1 MLYYALSKR
10 KREKRLSSLSFST
23 TSTFPLSSRKKRKTF
38 SLSQQPSQTQAGTPH
53 DPSRGGTIY
62 LASTGPCTQNEPNV
76 NMVAAWA
83 MTNTSSLGSPG
94 FGVVRKIGDSP
105 AAPSSSWTIP
115 SISKAA
121 LVEVPAYRDPGAFVS
136 GRGRVSF
143 RERGKGRKRE
153 RERVRESFF
162 FSISNKLSHPPS
174 SASTRNN
181 KT

>member
-1 MLYYALSKR
+1 
-10 KREKRLSSLSFST
+10 
-23 TSTFPLSSRKKRKTF
+23 
-38 SLSQQPSQTQAGTPH
+38 
-53 DPSRGGTIY
+53 
-62 LASTGPCTQNEPNV
+62 
-76 NMVAAWA
+76 MVAAWA

-153 RERVRESFF
+153 RERE
-162 FSISNKLSHPPS
+162 
-174 SASTRNN
+174 
-181 KT
+181 

>member
-1 MLYYALSKR
+1 MK
-10 KREKRLSSLSFST
+10 KTFFLSSLS
-23 TSTFPLSSRKKRKTF
+23 K
-38 SLSQQPSQTQAGTPH
+38 QQPSQTQAGTPH

-94 FGVVRKIGDSP
+94 FGVAVAGGGKGGDASAPRSP
-105 AAPSSSWTIP
+105 SWTIP

-136 GRGRVSF
+136 GKKKSW
-143 RERGKGRKRE
+143 
-153 RERVRESFF
+153 
-162 FSISNKLSHPPS
+162 L
-174 SASTRNN
+174 
-181 KT
+181 